1 MHEHGWMTKAEED
14 QVILDTIHSIN
25 KKNNIDL
32 SLKIHPS
39 TSSFE
44 EYNLLLKQNKLD
56 VPIFQKENTVELL
69 RKYDVM
75 ITYGSTDAILE
86 AILLKKI
93 VIVIKIKQSKNF
105 SRFFHKD
112 LIKICENVK
121 NLASLIDDS
130 IKRKIPENF
139 YDDFIE
145 THIGK
150 FDGKN
155 SERIANLILGLK

>member
-1 MHEHGWMTKAEED
+1 MFFFLLIREYKTG
-14 QVILDTIHSIN
+14 N
-25 KKNNIDL
+25 
-32 SLKIHPS
+32 
-39 TSSFE
+39 TS
-44 EYNLLLKQNKLD
+44 N
-56 VPIFQKENTVELL
+56 VRVVE
-69 RKYDVM
+69 V
-75 ITYGSTDAILE
+75 
-86 AILLKKI
+86 
-93 VIVIKIKQSKNF
+93 
-105 SRFFHKD
+105 
-112 LIKICENVK
+112 IKICENVK